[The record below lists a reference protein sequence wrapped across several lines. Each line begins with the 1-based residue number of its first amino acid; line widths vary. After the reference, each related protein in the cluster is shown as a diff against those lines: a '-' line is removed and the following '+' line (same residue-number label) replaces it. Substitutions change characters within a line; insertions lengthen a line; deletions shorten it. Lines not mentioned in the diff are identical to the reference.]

1 MAISVE
7 ALHKDIRSQLKKHT
21 SGFVSP
27 EDIDDAL
34 NKAAIDALSTIVS
47 AYRFDKQINN
57 ADQELL
63 VSATL
68 AGSTS
73 IHTLPDDIYSIV
85 GVFDGNFE
93 GDILSAFDF
102 NNRRNSLIL
111 APTKTRPVA
120 TIYNNGGPKIEV
132 LPASAT
138 NTIKY
143 WKNPEPC
150 VYAYTVT
157 AGVITFSAG
166 GSTDLEFPM
175 SYYTQIINRAL
186 VYLTPSAK
194 NTEAAQLETQIK

>member
-7 ALHKDIRSQLKKHT
+7 DIHKDIRSQLKKHT

-27 EDIDDAL
+27 EDIDNAL
-34 NKAAIDALSTIVS
+34 NKASIDILKNIV
-47 AYRFDKQINN
+47 AEYRFNKNINN
-57 ADQELL
+57 ADYELL
-63 VSATL
+63 VSVPL
-68 AGSTS
+68 AGSTVT
-73 IHTLPDDIYSIV
+73 HALPDDIFSIV

-93 GDILSAFDF
+93 GDILNAFDF

-120 TIYNNGGPKIEV
+120 TIYNNGGPKIDV
-132 LPASAT
+132 LPASGT

-143 WKNPEPC
+143 WKNPTPC

-157 AGVITFSAG
+157 SGVIAYSAG
-166 GSTDLEFPM
+166 GSTDLEFPL
-175 SYYTQIINRAL
+175 SYYTDIINRAL

-194 NTEAAQLETQIK
+194 NVEAAQLETQIK